1 MLTRS
6 DKRTWKLNVS
16 ARFVLLNAKILSK
29 QVGKQGRKIIFKN
42 EKGERK
48 ESFCCWGFR
57 FETLRSEVPR
67 DYVFR
72 IFLEK
77 DSIKQDP
84 HRFEAGKP
92 VAEPKLK
99 QYCKILITYIKRFK
113 NA

>member
-1 MLTRS
+1 M
-6 DKRTWKLNVS
+6 
-16 ARFVLLNAKILSK
+16 
-29 QVGKQGRKIIFKN
+29 
-42 EKGERK
+42 RK
-48 ESFCCWGFR
+48 EREQYFCCWGFR

-92 VAEPKLK
+92 IAQPKLK
-99 QYCKILITYIKRFK
+99 QYCEILKSHIKRGLK